1 MIFRLHL
8 QLPLKLRKKDK
19 KHILWFNIFYPCQIR
34 SILSSPGSD
43 GRRSK
48 MWPKEAFR
56 VSCKTKITDLSSSLK
71 VSCCHVIAPW
81 RPVSTGQGD
90 NPRESVLNTFLW
102 TLADSSDNPIIEPSP
117 LNVSIAFN
125 T

>member
-1 MIFRLHL
+1 
-8 QLPLKLRKKDK
+8 
-19 KHILWFNIFYPCQIR
+19 
-34 SILSSPGSD
+34 
-43 GRRSK
+43 

-71 VSCCHVIAPW
+71 VSCCHVIVPW

-90 NPRESVLNTFLW
+90 NPESVLNTFLVR
-102 TLADSSDNPIIEPSP
+102 TLGQTSDNPIQSS
-117 LNVSIAFN
+117 LLSLDVSIAFN

>member
-1 MIFRLHL
+1 
-8 QLPLKLRKKDK
+8 
-19 KHILWFNIFYPCQIR
+19 
-34 SILSSPGSD
+34 
-43 GRRSK
+43 

-81 RPVSTGQGD
+81 RPVSTGHGD

-102 TLADSSDNPIIEPSP
+102 TLADSSDNPIEPSP